1 MQYSEP
7 RQDSQHIYLNSLVSL
22 LRDDLASLR
31 TLIKTNRISHTQV
44 IEKLILG
51 KTEIAKVLGY
61 NLVGQNEGDD
71 DYLNILNNSNFNL
84 IEYLLETEINQEKI
98 ILDILKMLN
107 YSKEKQILIAELCN
121 RNISLLKSRS
131 NLD

>member
-107 YSKEKQILIAELCN
+107 YSKEKQLLIAELCN